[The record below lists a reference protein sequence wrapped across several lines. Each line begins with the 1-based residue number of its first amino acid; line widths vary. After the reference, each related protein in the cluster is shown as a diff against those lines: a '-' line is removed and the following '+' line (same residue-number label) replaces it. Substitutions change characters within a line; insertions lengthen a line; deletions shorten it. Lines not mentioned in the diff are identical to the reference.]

1 MKQTINI
8 LLLGTLILS
17 GCCSSA
23 NRRLDAALEFAGDNR
38 SELEQ
43 VLEHYKDSGEKYN
56 AARFLIENMPRYFSY
71 EGERLDSVKA
81 VKAEIIKKGFLT
93 DEQKNKWK
101 GFSPKELIRVYDAKV
116 IKAAFLIDNI
126 DLAFS
131 VWKGKPW
138 GRSVSFNDFC
148 EFILPYR
155 LADEPLENWRRTYYD
170 RFSALLDSLYQG
182 NDPVVAT
189 DSLYGALKKITWKY
203 NLSFNLPALGATF
216 LLNNPIGGC
225 KEVSDFTVYVMRALG
240 FPVAIDAYLYSPVNR
255 YAHYWNVL
263 QDTTGINIPFWLLD
277 TKVQRGG
284 TDGRKKG
291 KVYRLCYGLQKEKLK
306 GLFASEETPASL
318 RNGYVKDVTHEYFG
332 KNTSEIE
339 VDSRLCGEF
348 VYPAVF
354 RKEGWYP
361 VDVAEHHNGKAT
373 IRNIEPD
380 VTFIPLSSKDRR
392 VRAVGYPFQLTASGV
407 RSFRPDQQKTERVTL
422 RRKYA
427 LRRKIEASLKSVKGT
442 CIEGSST
449 PTFQRAELLHTITSV
464 PYPYMDNN
472 VVSLCSAAPYRY
484 IRYSSA
490 PDEPI
495 DMAELSFY
503 TASAPDEKIEM
514 KVYSA
519 SDIHLDKDR
528 AKVAKMID
536 GEHLTYYTSAMKG
549 ANVIFD
555 LGRPQSIKKM
565 VYTPH
570 TDGNFIYQGDEYEL
584 YYQNGA
590 HGWVSLGRKT
600 AVEAQLV
607 YQNVPVNALL
617 WLTNL
622 SRVRDEQVFYIED
635 GEQVFVLND
644 K

>member
-1 MKQTINI
+1 MKIRRIHI
-8 LLLGTLILS
+8 LVVLLCL
-17 GCCSSA
+17 CSCSES
-23 NRRLDAALEFAGDNR
+23 RRLNTALEFAGDNR

-43 VLEHYKDSGEKYN
+43 VLEYYKDSGEKYN

-71 EGERLDSVKA
+71 EGERLDSAKA
-81 VKAEIIKKGFLT
+81 VKAGIIKKGFLT
-93 DEQKNKWK
+93 GELRDTWN
-101 GFSPKELIRVYDAKV
+101 GFSSRELTRVYDAKV

-138 GRSVSFNDFC
+138 GRAVSFDDFC

-170 RFSALLDSLYQG
+170 RFSVLLNSLYQG

-189 DSLYGALKKITWKY
+189 DSLYEALKKIPWKY
-203 NLSFNLPALGATF
+203 NLDLNLPALGATF

-225 KEVSDFTVYVMRALG
+225 KEVSDFTVYVMRSLG
-240 FPVAIDAYLYSPVNR
+240 FPVAIDVYLYSPVNR

-263 QDTTGINIPFWLLD
+263 QDTTGVNIPFWLLD

-291 KVYRLCYGLQKEKLK
+291 KVYRLCYGVQEERLK
-306 GLFASEETPASL
+306 GLFASEEVPASL
-318 RNGYVKDVTHEYFG
+318 RNRYAKDVTHEYFG
-332 KNTSEIE
+332 ENTSEIE

-354 RKEGWYP
+354 RKEGWLP
-361 VDVAEHHNGKAT
+361 VDVAGHHSGKAT

-380 VTFIPLSSKDRR
+380 VTFIPLSSKDRHAR
-392 VRAVGYPFQLTASGV
+392 VVGYPFQLTASGI

-427 LRRKIEASLKSVKGT
+427 LRRKIEASLKSVKGAR
-442 CIEGSST
+442 IEGSST
-449 PTFQRAELLHTITSV
+449 PTFQQADLLHTITSV

-472 VVSLCSAAPYRY
+472 VVSLCSSVPYRY
-484 IRYSSA
+484 VRYSSA
-490 PDEPI
+490 PDEWI

-503 TASAPDEKIEM
+503 TASNEKIEM

-519 SDIHLDKDR
+519 SDVVLEKDR
-528 AKVAKMID
+528 ANVAKMID
-536 GEHLTYYTSAMKG
+536 GDHLTYYTAALKG
-549 ANVIFD
+549 TNVIFD
-555 LGRPQSIKKM
+555 LGRPQPIKKM

-570 TDGNFIYQGDEYEL
+570 TDGNFIYQGDVYEL
-584 YYQNGA
+584 YYQNGTQ
-590 HGWVSLGRKT
+590 GWVSLGRQT
-600 AVEAQLV
+600 AAESQLV
-607 YQNVPVNALL
+607 YENVPVHALL

-622 SRVRDEQVFYIED
+622 SRGSDEQVFYVEN
-635 GEQVFVLND
+635 GEQVFMLND